1 MRPLRVAG
9 AVANGGV
16 VGSSNVL
23 AVIRLRLVGDR
34 YVPSGI
40 VIIRLEGRG
49 RGLLASTEL
58 SAVGGRTRFVAVGG
72 GGAAAPRSRA
82 AARSARGATAGMPAA
97 VARRWV
103 VGIYA

>member
-1 MRPLRVAG
+1 MAS
-9 AVANGGV
+9 GGV

-40 VIIRLEGRG
+40 VIVRLKGRG

-58 SAVGGRTRFVAVGG
+58 LAVGGRTRFVAVGG

-82 AARSARGATAGMPAA
+82 AARNARGATAGIPAA

-103 VGIYA
+103 VGICA